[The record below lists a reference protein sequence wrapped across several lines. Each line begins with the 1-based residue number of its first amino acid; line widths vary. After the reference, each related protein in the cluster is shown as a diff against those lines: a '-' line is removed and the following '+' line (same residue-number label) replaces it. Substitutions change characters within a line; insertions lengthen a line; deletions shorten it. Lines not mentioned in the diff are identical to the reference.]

1 MANHRASGP
10 ISIVVPV
17 HCEGQGVSAFLSGI
31 DRVFATRHEPIEVI
45 LVDDGS
51 TDDTWQ
57 IISAEASR
65 RHNVRGLRL
74 SRNFGKEP
82 AVCAGLDAAVGEAV
96 FVMDGDLQHPPELM
110 PEMLRL
116 WAEGYDV
123 VDAVKSDRGKESFA
137 YRLVTRVFYGLLKL
151 LTGYDLGSAS
161 DFKLLDRKVVD
172 AWTRLQEKEL
182 FFRGMIAWLGFRH
195 ATVSFVVAERA
206 NGHTRW
212 SVFRLVHL
220 AATAITAFSTS
231 ALQIIS
237 IIGGLFML
245 FAVLLAAQTL
255 YRYLTGTAVSG
266 FTTVILL
273 QLIIGSLLMVSLGI
287 IGGYM
292 ARIYSE
298 VKARPRYFVDELVGV
313 PASREMPVLL
323 SAAQGGRAPR
333 R

>member
-1 MANHRASGP
+1 
-10 ISIVVPV
+10 
-17 HCEGQGVSAFLSGI
+17 VSAFLSGI
-31 DRVFATRHEPIEVI
+31 DQVFASRHESIEVI

-82 AVCAGLDAAVGEAV
+82 ALCAGLDAAVGEAV

-123 VDAVKSDRGKESFA
+123 VDAVKSDRGKESFL
-137 YRLVTRVFYGLLKL
+137 YRFVTRGFYGLLKV
-151 LTGYDLGSAS
+151 LTGYDLGNAS

-172 AWTRLQEKEL
+172 AWTRLQEREL
-182 FFRGMIAWLGFRH
+182 FFRGMVAWLGFRH
-195 ATVSFVVAERA
+195 ARVSFVVADRA
-206 NGHTRW
+206 NGRTRW
-212 SVFRLVHL
+212 SFFRLVHL

-237 IIGGLFML
+237 LIGAVFML
-245 FAVLLAAQTL
+245 FAVLIGGQSL
-255 YRYLTGTAVSG
+255 YHYATGTAVSG

-298 VKARPRYFVDELVGV
+298 VKARPRYFVDESIGV
-313 PASREMPVLL
+313 PASRELAVRL
-323 SAAQGGRAPR
+323 SAAHGGRFRPN
-333 R
+333 

>member
-1 MANHRASGP
+1 MANHKGNGLV
-10 ISIVVPV
+10 SIVVPL
-17 HCEGQGVSAFLSGI
+17 HCESTGVSAFLSGI
-31 DRVFATRHEPIEVI
+31 DRVFAARDEAYEVV

-51 TDDTWQ
+51 TDDTWE
-57 IISAEASR
+57 IIAEEAAR

-74 SRNFGKEP
+74 SRNFGKES
-82 AVCAGLDAAVGEAV
+82 ALCAGLDAAIGDAV
-96 FVMDGDLQHPPELM
+96 FVMDGDLQHPPDLM

-116 WAEGYDV
+116 WADGYDV

-137 YRLVTRVFYGLLKL
+137 YRFMTRVFYRLLRL
-151 LTGYDLGSAS
+151 LTGYDLGNAS

-172 AWTRLQEKEL
+172 AWTRLQEKAL

-195 ATVSFVVAERA
+195 ATVSFVVPERQ
-206 NGHTRW
+206 NGHSRW
-212 SVFRLVHL
+212 SFFRLVHL

-237 IIGGLFML
+237 VIGGLFML
-245 FAVLLAAQTL
+245 FACLLAAQTL
-255 YRYLTGTAVSG
+255 YRYMAGTAVSG

-273 QLIIGSLLMVSLGI
+273 QLIIGSLLMISLGI
-287 IGGYM
+287 VGGYM

-298 VKARPRYFVDELVGV
+298 VKARPRYFVDELAGMPV
-313 PASREMPVLL
+313 SRESSVRL
-323 SAAQGGRAPR
+323 SAAQGARVPR